1 MAYTFNGV
9 AKTITLSAGTVTL
22 DLVDLHSRW
31 KDWVFAGNA
40 QYAPAFRAVGGDIP
54 AIPLYLFLLNGWRI
68 VPQSANHILTVTN
81 GVLEVDGGGE
91 PFNDPVGTYV
101 VRINRQTPGI
111 AIGYSSNGVTGPSAA
126 DIAAAVLA
134 LAQITPIYSDVR
146 KVNGDTIIG
155 HGIPP
160 TYDNTG
166 TMTAPGDP
174 WRPQ

>member
-22 DLVDLHSRW
+22 DPVDLHSRW

-111 AIGYSSNGVTGPSAA
+111 AIGYSSNGVTGPSAS
-126 DIAAAVLA
+126 DIAAALLTA
-134 LAQITPIYSDVR
+134 LNATTIPTDVR

-166 TMTAPGDP
+166 TMTTPGDP
-174 WRPQ
+174 WRPA

>member
-126 DIAAAVLA
+126 DIAAAILA
-134 LAQITPIYSDVR
+134 LAQLTPIHSDVR

-174 WRPQ
+174 WRPA